1 MLPTGANASGDEM
14 HVDMVLHGGTVITG
28 ERDTTAIAADIAV
41 ANGRVAAIGDLS
53 DTQATE
59 RVDATGLTIA
69 PGFID
74 THIHSEAL
82 LLGENPDRTATLFQ
96 GVTTHLSAPDGFG
109 WARLDQ
115 PTAKTVW
122 RQTQALYGTVDGV
135 TPYWPTID
143 AFKAAFAGRLPV
155 NLLLQVPH
163 HALRAEVM
171 GFAKRAATDEEIGQM
186 CAIAN
191 DWYDHGAIGVAV
203 GLDYLPGAWSDE
215 RELIA
220 LAQVARQH
228 DTPITAH
235 LRRGTLG
242 MRGAWE
248 EMIRVGRAA
257 DARINFSHS
266 TLDDELATLAH
277 DARKN
282 VDLGIDTYLYPA
294 GCSLLLFVI
303 PPRFQEPLE
312 TYMAQM
318 KTDAGYDAVVARFVQ
333 AFSTIWD
340 PAAIVVAGSR
350 TGSYD
355 GMTVAAIADAMK
367 KDPARAA
374 VDLLLH
380 EDGDV
385 LAIMHR
391 DVTQEQFLINS
402 QLTVELDSAMIAS
415 DGVYRGSHPHPR
427 GWGTF
432 AKVLR
437 EQVREQGLLTLEQ
450 AIFKMTGLVQERY
463 GLHDRGTLDVGQHA
477 DMVVFD
483 PDTISD
489 MSTWQDPKAQ
499 PQGISRVYVNG
510 VLAVKDG
517 TLTGANA
524 GTVG

>member
-1 MLPTGANASGDEM
+1 MGYDLIIS
-14 HVDMVLHGGTVITG
+14 GGTVITG
-28 ERDTTAIAADIAV
+28 KRGEGAQIADVAVHDGRIAEIGVLTDATATT
-41 ANGRVAAIGDLS
+41 RVG
-53 DTQATE
+53 
-59 RVDATGLTIA
+59 ATGLHVT

-74 THIHSEAL
+74 THIHSEAM
-82 LLGENPDRTATLFQ
+82 LLGAHPDRAATLFQ
-96 GVTTHLSAPDGFG
+96 GVTTHMSAPDGFG

-122 RQTQALYGTVDGV
+122 RQTQAIYGDGEAIN
-135 TPYWPTID
+135 PHWPTVAAYKD
-143 AFKAAFAGRLPV
+143 AFSGRLPV

-171 GFAKRAATDEEIGQM
+171 GFAKRAATTEEIARM
-186 CAIAN
+186 VTIAN
-191 DWYDHGAIGVAV
+191 DWYDQGAIGVSV

-215 RELIA
+215 RELVA
-220 LAQVARQH
+220 LAQVAGQH
-228 DTPITAH
+228 NTPITAH

-257 DARINFSHS
+257 NARINFSHS
-266 TLDDELATLAH
+266 TLDDELATLAN
-277 DARKN
+277 DARKD

-303 PPRFQEPLE
+303 PPRFQEPLDD
-312 TYMAQM
+312 YMHLM
-318 KTDAGYDAVVARFVQ
+318 RTDAGYSQVVARFTH

-340 PAAIVVAGSR
+340 PNAIVVAGST
-350 TGSYD
+350 TGMYD
-355 GMTVAAIADAMK
+355 GLTVAGVAKAMK
-367 KDPARAA
+367 KDAPRAA
-374 VDLLLH
+374 VDLLLQ

-391 DVTQEQFLINS
+391 DVTEEQFLINS

-437 EQVREQGLLTLEQ
+437 EQVRERGLLTLDQ
-450 AIFKMTGLVQERY
+450 AVFKMTGLVAERY
-463 GLHDRGTLDVGQHA
+463 GLSDRGTLAVGSHA
-477 DMVVFD
+477 DMVLFNA
-483 PDTISD
+483 DTITD
-489 MSTWQDPKAQ
+489 HSTWQDPKAH
-499 PQGISRVYVNG
+499 PGGISQVYVNG
-510 VLAVKDG
+510 RLAVNEG
-517 TLTGANA
+517 RLTDENA
-524 GTVG
+524 GMVG